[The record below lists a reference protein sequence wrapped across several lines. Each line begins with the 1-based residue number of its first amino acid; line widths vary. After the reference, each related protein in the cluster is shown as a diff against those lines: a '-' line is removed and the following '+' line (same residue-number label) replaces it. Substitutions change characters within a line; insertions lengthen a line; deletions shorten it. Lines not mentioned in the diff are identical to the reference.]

1 MFSAFWKLRNM
12 LINKIKANKSKQAC
26 SNDKSDNLQNSILR
40 FKPHNS
46 FLETYIR
53 VKIVL

>member
-1 MFSAFWKLRNM
+1 M

-26 SNDKSDNLQNSILR
+26 SNDKSDNPRNSILG
-40 FKPHNS
+40 FKPRNS